1 MLIEQS
7 LVPPGLRSVLFGNVT
22 LEQLVGISGK
32 ENGGDAAE
40 LAHNVLVMV
49 CTDPSNGLMPD
60 LNRHPSPLKGNS
72 KRLLGLMKKLK
83 AVNIDYH
90 RDLLL
95 AIVKGRPSFGSAY
108 LEEFPY
114 NLEDYASPSWSDFC
128 IVLHTPYLYS
138 FVFLSFLFFSI
149 CFYTYTLQLKLQQVF
164 YCFSGSKISFV
175 SGSRPSFWFS

>member
-1 MLIEQS
+1 
-7 LVPPGLRSVLFGNVT
+7 
-22 LEQLVGISGK
+22 
-32 ENGGDAAE
+32 
-40 LAHNVLVMV
+40 
-49 CTDPSNGLMPD
+49 
-60 LNRHPSPLKGNS
+60 
-72 KRLLGLMKKLK
+72 MKKLK

-138 FVFLSFLFFSI
+138 FVFFIISFLFHLLLHIYIATEAAAGFLL
-149 CFYTYTLQLKLQQVF
+149 FLWQQT
-164 YCFSGSKISFV
+164 
-175 SGSRPSFWFS
+175 